1 MTGLGTIVNMAAILI
16 GSAAGLL
23 LKGGLPKRFQ
33 DTITGGVGLCTIF
46 IGATGA
52 LSGLLSVKGAGFE
65 TRDTMLMIGCM
76 VVGAAIGEWMNIE
89 DKLERTG
96 EWCKSK
102 IPAGH
107 ASSTF
112 VDAFVTSSLMY
123 CVGAMA
129 IVGALEDGLSHNYT
143 TLFAKSIMDGVLSVV
158 FAAAMGIG
166 VAFSMIPVGIY
177 QGGIT
182 LLAGVVKPYLT
193 ELMIGRMSCIGSI
206 LIFALGLNLTTG
218 SRIKIGN
225 MLPAVF
231 LPIIVCLAGF

>member
-182 LLAGVVKPYLT
+182 LLAGV
-193 ELMIGRMSCIGSI
+193 
-206 LIFALGLNLTTG
+206 
-218 SRIKIGN
+218 
-225 MLPAVF
+225 
-231 LPIIVCLAGF
+231 

>member
-1 MTGLGTIVNMAAILI
+1 MAAILI

-231 LPIIVCLAGF
+231 LPVVVCLAGF

>member
-1 MTGLGTIVNMAAILI
+1 MAAILI

-102 IPAGH
+102 IPVGH

-231 LPIIVCLAGF
+231 LPVVVCLAGF

>member
-1 MTGLGTIVNMAAILI
+1 
-16 GSAAGLL
+16 
-23 LKGGLPKRFQ
+23 
-33 DTITGGVGLCTIF
+33 
-46 IGATGA
+46 
-52 LSGLLSVKGAGFE
+52 
-65 TRDTMLMIGCM
+65 
-76 VVGAAIGEWMNIE
+76 
-89 DKLERTG
+89 
-96 EWCKSK
+96 
-102 IPAGH
+102 
-107 ASSTF
+107 
-112 VDAFVTSSLMY
+112 
-123 CVGAMA
+123 MA

-218 SRIKIGN
+218 SPDQDREHASGSVSARCRVSGRILN
-225 MLPAVF
+225 R
-231 LPIIVCLAGF
+231 

>member
-1 MTGLGTIVNMAAILI
+1 MAAILI